1 MIAPIRP
8 AKTIGAV
15 TSWSL
20 TMPPEIVLATSVD
33 RQAPMTL
40 RTAAMMTATLG
51 LSAPVATDVAIAL
64 AESWKPL
71 VKSNASAVTT
81 TITTINRV
89 ELMQDPSC
97 GP

>member
-1 MIAPIRP
+1 
-8 AKTIGAV
+8 
-15 TSWSL
+15 
-20 TMPPEIVLATSVD
+20 
-33 RQAPMTL
+33 
-40 RTAAMMTATLG
+40 MMTATLG